1 MSTVNE
7 LLNYFVVNDDNDDL
21 NKNDEKNKNKE
32 KTVVRRYFP
41 GKKPH
46 YAKKG
51 EDDDDDDEDE
61 EEDEAGDRN
70 QLEEQEKGEKEFN
83 KVINEPLIKKEHE
96 NKNIITQTIKHN
108 NNIDNRYE
116 RLKNKS
122 TPKKKKKKKKK

>member
-51 EDDDDDDEDE
+51 EDDDDEDE
-61 EEDEAGDRN
+61 EEDEEAGDRN
-70 QLEEQEKGEKEFN
+70 QLEEQEKGEREFN

-122 TPKKKKKKKKK
+122 